1 MRPNGGAK
9 IMADLEIIGVA
20 ASNYVWAVRI
30 ACSEKRVPY
39 KHVAV
44 APHSPEV
51 AAIHPFGKI
60 PVMRHGD
67 VTLAESRAICNYI
80 ERMFDG
86 PPLVPADPIK
96 AAQVEQWVSL
106 VNTSIDPVWVR
117 QYLVGYVFPGTPD
130 KSPNR
135 PVIDAALPKMEKQFG
150 VMDAA
155 VQSGFLVGSSFTLA
169 DSNFMPILFYA
180 SRFPESRELLGK
192 HRKLKAYFERH
203 VARKSVQDTMPE
215 KYAAELKAEQEAKAQ
230 AKAAPDT
237 QGNPNEPSP
246 ASA

>member
-1 MRPNGGAK
+1 
-9 IMADLEIIGVA
+9 MADLEIIGGA
-20 ASNYVWAVRI
+20 ASNFVWAVRI
-30 ACSEKRVPY
+30 ACTEKRVPY
-39 KHVAV
+39 KHVPV

-51 AAIHPFGKI
+51 DAIHPLGKI
-60 PVMRHGD
+60 PVMRHGT
-67 VTLAESRAICNYI
+67 VTLAESRAICSYI

-96 AAQVEQWVSL
+96 AVQVEQWVSL

-117 QYLVGYVFPGTPD
+117 QYLTAYVFPGTPD

-135 PVIDAALPKMEKQFG
+135 PVIEAALPKMEKQFA

-155 VQSGFLVGSSFTLA
+155 VASGFLVGASFTLA
-169 DSNFMPILFYA
+169 DSNFMPILFYM

-215 KYAAELKAEQEAKAQ
+215 KYAAELKAEQDAKAQ
-230 AKAAPDT
+230 AKTGEAT
-237 QGNPNEPSP
+237 EGNPHEPRP
-246 ASA
+246 ISA